1 MYADT
6 LSLSAAVCFCRSH
19 TINSMIS
26 HAHFLN
32 MCHMHTLSHAHTT
45 QTITQTGLAPDLIS
59 ACGESLFEDK
69 GFPRLRRAA
78 GGKET
83 RRRTRLA
90 AE

>member
-1 MYADT
+1 MSADT
-6 LSLSAAVCFCRSH
+6 LSLSASICLAVRSH
-19 TINSMIS
+19 TINSVIS

-32 MCHMHTLSHAHTT
+32 MCYMQTLSPTN
-45 QTITQTGLAPDLIS
+45 TQTGLAPDLIS

>member
-1 MYADT
+1 
-6 LSLSAAVCFCRSH
+6 
-19 TINSMIS
+19 
-26 HAHFLN
+26 
-32 MCHMHTLSHAHTT
+32 MHTLSHAHTT

-59 ACGESLFEDK
+59 ACGESLFKDK

-90 AE
+90 GE